1 MIQTTCQAAMSS
13 SVYGAAHPKPHSMW
27 CRFLLGKWY
36 DKPPLVDKK
45 VDSTPIRVIHTDRN
59 GSLVMRHLAFL
70 AGFALFLLGCP
81 RQPYLVRLVDASNEP
96 LPTVDVKGQEIA
108 LGNVGQTYRI
118 EIHNLTKK
126 DVGFMISVDGLDTRA
141 GRPKPVEE
149 RGGYLLRAD
158 RYDRMPG
165 FEVSP
170 TDVSSFRFVAE
181 QDAFANL
188 QGTSSEMGRIEAR
201 FFALKCGSNSNLP
214 FEYTSRPSTGPSS
227 LADSSSSGTQSLS
240 GDLVKVAEKEVALC
254 LLDLGAELDRVV
266 LSYRSPEGKRIG
278 TAGPPPQAS
287 PPESPTKSANPPKDK
302 SPKKNPTSTII
313 DKNKG

>member
-1 MIQTTCQAAMSS
+1 MQRFVFAA
-13 SVYGAAHPKPHSMW
+13 G
-27 CRFLLGKWY
+27 C
-36 DKPPLVDKK
+36 
-45 VDSTPIRVIHTDRN
+45 
-59 GSLVMRHLAFL
+59 
-70 AGFALFLLGCP
+70 ALFLLGCA
-81 RQPYLVRLVDASNEP
+81 RQPYLVRLVDAANEP
-96 LPTVDVKGQEIA
+96 LPTVEVNGQEVA

-170 TDVSSFRFVAE
+170 TDVSSFRFVE
-181 QDAFANL
+181 EKDAFANH
-188 QGTSSEMGRIEAR
+188 QGTPSEMGRIEAR

-214 FEYTSRPSTGPSS
+214 FEYTSRPSSAASS
-227 LADSSSSGTQSLS
+227 PADSSSSGMPSLS

-254 LLDLGAELDRVV
+254 LLDLGAELDRIV

-278 TAGPPPQAS
+278 TAGPPPQATL
-287 PPESPTKSANPPKDK
+287 PQAPAKSADPPTDK
-302 SPKKNPTSTII
+302 SPKKNPPSKVI